1 MAQGTFGQP
10 EVIQED
16 LDILLIGGG
25 MACCGAGY
33 EIMRWADAAKAEKGV
48 DLKIKLVDKAAM
60 DRSGAVAQ
68 GLSAINTYIG
78 SEQDPADYARMVSN
92 DLMGITRDDLAYDLG
107 RVVDDSVHLFEEW
120 GLPIWKTDA
129 QGVRHDGAH
138 SIGEGLPALKDGG
151 KPVRSGKWQI
161 MINGESYKWIVA
173 EAAKKALGMDRI
185 QERIFIVKLINDKND
200 PNRIAGAVGFST
212 RDHKVIVYKAKAILL
227 AAGGCVNLFR
237 PRSVGEGTGR
247 AWYPVWN
254 AGSTYAMAAEAG
266 AEMTMMENRFVP
278 ARFKDGY
285 GPVGAWFLLF
295 KAKAVNA
302 NGEVYMDRNKEM
314 LNDYPPYGLA
324 AVPASCLRNHLM
336 LHEMKEGRGPIY
348 MDTVAALAKL
358 RETLSPKEVKH
369 LEAEAWE
376 DFLDMCIGQCG
387 IWVGENI
394 EPEKKNSELMPTEPY
409 LLGSHSGCCGIWV
422 SGPDDLGAPTDEE
435 HDDKGKVP
443 AHLPKGWHWGYRSMT
458 TVKGLF
464 TAGDGVGASGHK
476 FSSGSHAEGRLAAK
490 AMVKYCVDNK
500 DYKPELDTPVDQL
513 VADIYRPVKTFLEH
527 KDYTTAIDVN
537 PHYITPK
544 MLQFRLQKIMD
555 EYVAGVATYYT
566 TNDKMLKVAEEKLEM
581 LKEDS
586 LKMRAKDLHELLRA
600 WENYHRVLTA
610 EAHMKHIQFRE
621 ESRYPGFYYRMDK
634 NFVDEKNWKCFVNSV
649 YDRKSHKW
657 TVFKRKH
664 VDLVDKS
671 KLFKAAAH

>member
-1 MAQGTFGQP
+1 MAGEFGNP
-10 EVIQED
+10 EVIEED

-33 EIMRWADAAKAEKGV
+33 EIMRWAEAAKVEAGV

-107 RVVDDSVHLFEEW
+107 RHVDESVHLFEEW
-120 GLPIWKTDA
+120 GLPIWKTDEN
-129 QGVRHDGAH
+129 GERHDG
-138 SIGEGLPALKDGG
+138 SKGMPALKDGG

-173 EAAKKALGMDRI
+173 EATKKALGMDRI
-185 QERIFIVKLINDKND
+185 DERIFIVKLVNDKND
-200 PNRIAGAVGFST
+200 KNRIAGAVGFST
-212 RDHKVIVYKAKAILL
+212 RDHKVVVYKAKAILL
-227 AAGGCVNLFR
+227 AAGGAVNIFR

-295 KAKAVNA
+295 KAQATNS
-302 NGEVYMDRNKEM
+302 NGEVYMVKNKEL
-314 LNDYPPYGLA
+314 LNDYPPYGQA

-336 LHEMKEGRGPIY
+336 LKEMKEGRGPIY
-348 MDTVAALAKL
+348 MDTVTALAKL
-358 RETLSPKEVKH
+358 RETLSPREVKH

-422 SGPDDLGAPTDEE
+422 SGPEDVGAPTSED
-435 HDDKGKVP
+435 HADAGKIP
-443 AHLPKGWHWGYRSMT
+443 AHLPKGWNWGYRSMT

-476 FSSGSHAEGRLAAK
+476 FSSGSHAEGRMCAK
-490 AMVKYCVDNK
+490 SMVKYCIDNK
-500 DYKPELDTPVDQL
+500 DMKPELDTSIEQL
-513 VADIYRPVKTFLEH
+513 VEDIYRPVRTYMEF
-527 KDYTTAIDVN
+527 KDYTTAIDMN
-537 PHYITPK
+537 PNYITPK

-566 TNDKMLKVAEEKLEM
+566 TNEVMLKVAQEKLDM
-581 LKEDS
+581 LKEDAM
-586 LKMRAKDLHELLRA
+586 KMRAKDLHELLRA
-600 WENYHRVLTA
+600 WENYHRILTA
-610 EAHMKHIQFRE
+610 EAHLQHILFRQ

-634 NFVDEKNWKCFVNSV
+634 NFVDEENWHCFVNSV
-649 YDRKSHKW
+649 YDKETHKW
-657 TVFKRKH
+657 NCFKRKH
-664 VDLVDKS
+664 YDLVDKS
-671 KLFKAAAH
+671 KLFKPAAH

>member
-1 MAQGTFGQP
+1 MAGTFEKP
-10 EVIQED
+10 EIVQEEV
-16 LDILLIGGG
+16 DILLIGGG

-33 EIMRWADAAKAEKGV
+33 EIMRWADAAKSEKGI

-107 RVVDDSVHLFEEW
+107 RCVDDSVHLFEEW
-120 GLPIWKTDA
+120 GLPIWKTDEN
-129 QGVRHDGAH
+129 GERHDG
-138 SIGEGLPALKDGG
+138 SKGLPALKDGG

-173 EAAKKALGMDRI
+173 EAAKKALGTERI
-185 QERIFIVKLINDKND
+185 AERIFIVHLINDKND
-200 PNRIAGAVGFST
+200 KNRIAGAAGFSA
-212 RDHKVIVYKAKAILL
+212 RENKIVIYKAKAVLL

-266 AEMTMMENRFVP
+266 AELTMMENRFVP

-295 KAKAVNA
+295 KAQATNA
-302 NGEVYMDRNKEM
+302 TGEVYMVKNKEL
-314 LNDYPPYGLA
+314 LNDYPPYGQA

-336 LHEMKEGRGPIY
+336 LKEMKEGRGPIY
-348 MDTVAALAKL
+348 MDTVSALAKL
-358 RETLSPKEVKH
+358 KETLSPREVKH

-376 DFLDMCIGQCG
+376 DFLDMCVGQCG
-387 IWVGENI
+387 IWVGENV

-422 SGPDDLGAPTDEE
+422 SGPTDLGAPTDEGHAE
-435 HDDKGKVP
+435 KDKIP
-443 AHLPKGWHWGYRSMT
+443 AHLPKGWNWGYRSMT

-476 FSSGSHAEGRLAAK
+476 FSSGSHAEGRICAK
-490 AMVKYCVDNK
+490 SMVQYCVDNK
-500 DYKPELDTPVDQL
+500 DLKPEFEETPEQIAEL
-513 VADIYRPVKTFLEH
+513 IWKPVRNYLQH
-527 KDYTTAIDVN
+527 KDYTTAIDIN

-555 EYVAGVATYYT
+555 EYVAGVATYYN
-566 TNDKMLKVAEEKLEM
+566 TNATMLKVAEEKLEY
-581 LKEDS
+581 LKEDAQ
-586 LKMRAKDLHELLRA
+586 KMRAKDLHELLRA
-600 WENYHRVLTA
+600 WENYHRILTA

-621 ESRYPGFYYRMDK
+621 ESRYPGFYYRTDK
-634 NFVDEKNWKCFVNSV
+634 NFVDEKNWHCFVNSV
-649 YDRKSHKW
+649 YDKTTHKW
-657 TVFKRKH
+657 NCFKRAH

>member
-1 MAQGTFGQP
+1 
-10 EVIQED
+10 
-16 LDILLIGGG
+16 
-25 MACCGAGY
+25 
-33 EIMRWADAAKAEKGV
+33 
-48 DLKIKLVDKAAM
+48 
-60 DRSGAVAQ
+60 
-68 GLSAINTYIG
+68 
-78 SEQDPADYARMVSN
+78 
-92 DLMGITRDDLAYDLG
+92 
-107 RVVDDSVHLFEEW
+107 
-120 GLPIWKTDA
+120 
-129 QGVRHDGAH
+129 
-138 SIGEGLPALKDGG
+138 
-151 KPVRSGKWQI
+151 
-161 MINGESYKWIVA
+161 
-173 EAAKKALGMDRI
+173 MDRI
-185 QERIFIVKLINDKND
+185 QERIFIVHLINDKND
-200 PNRIAGAVGFST
+200 KNRIAGAAGFSV
-212 RDHKVIVYKAKAILL
+212 RDNKIVIYKAKAILL

-266 AEMTMMENRFVP
+266 AELTMMENRFVP

-295 KAKAVNA
+295 KAQAVNA
-302 NGEVYMDRNKEM
+302 NGEVYMVKNKEL
-314 LNDYPPYGLA
+314 LNDYPPYGQA

-336 LHEMKEGRGPIY
+336 LKEMREGRGPIY
-348 MDTVAALAKL
+348 MDTVTALAKL
-358 RETLSPKEVKH
+358 RETLSPREVKH

-376 DFLDMCIGQCG
+376 DFLDMCVGQCG

-422 SGPDDLGAPTDEE
+422 SGPTDLGAPTSED
-435 HDDKGKVP
+435 HADAGKIP
-443 AHLPKGWHWGYRSMT
+443 AHLPKGWSWGYRSMT

-476 FSSGSHAEGRLAAK
+476 FSSGSHAEGRICAK
-490 AMVKYCVDNK
+490 SMVQYCVDNK
-500 DYKPELDTPVDQL
+500 DLKPEFSETAQEI
-513 VADIYRPVKTFLEH
+513 ADLIWKPVKNYLQH
-527 KDYTTAIDVN
+527 KDYTTAIDIN

-566 TNDKMLKVAEEKLEM
+566 TNEKMLAVAEEKLVF
-581 LKEDS
+581 LKEDAQ
-586 LKMRAKDLHELLRA
+586 KMRAKDLHELLRA
-600 WENYHRVLTA
+600 WENYHRILTA

-621 ESRYPGFYYRMDK
+621 ESRYPGFYYRADK

-649 YDRKSHKW
+649 YDKTTHTW
-657 TVFKRKH
+657 NCFKRAH
-664 VDLVDKS
+664 VDIVDKS

>member
-1 MAQGTFGQP
+1 MAGEFGNP
-10 EVIQED
+10 EVVQED
-16 LDILLIGGG
+16 VDILLIGGG

-33 EIMRWADAAKAEKGV
+33 EVMRWADAAKAEMGI

-107 RVVDDSVHLFEEW
+107 RNVDDSVHLFEEW
-120 GLPIWKTDA
+120 GLPIWKTDET
-129 QGVRHDGAH
+129 GERHDGAQ
-138 SIGEGLPALKDGG
+138 GLPSLKDGG

-173 EAAKKALGMDRI
+173 EATKKALGMDRI
-185 QERIFIVKLINDKND
+185 EERIFIVKLVNDKND
-200 PNRIAGAVGFST
+200 PQRIAGAVGFST
-212 RDHKVIVYKAKAILL
+212 RDHKVVVYKAKAILL
-227 AAGGCVNLFR
+227 AAGGCVNIFR

-266 AEMTMMENRFVP
+266 AELTMMENRFVP

-295 KAKAVNA
+295 KAQAVNA
-302 NGEVYMDRNKEM
+302 YGEVYMVKNKEL
-314 LNDYPPYGLA
+314 LNDYPPYGQA

-336 LHEMKEGRGPIY
+336 LKEMKEGRGPIY
-348 MDTVAALAKL
+348 MDTVTALAKL
-358 RETLSPKEVKH
+358 RETLTPREVKH

-376 DFLDMCIGQCG
+376 DFLDMCVGQCG

-422 SGPDDLGAPTDEE
+422 SGPTDVGAPTSED
-435 HDDKGKVP
+435 HADAAKIPG
-443 AHLPKGWHWGYRSMT
+443 HLPSGWSWGYRSMT

-476 FSSGSHAEGRLAAK
+476 FSSGSHAEGRMCAK
-490 AMVKYCVDNK
+490 SMVKYCIDNK
-500 DYKPELDTPVDQL
+500 DWKPELDTSVEQL
-513 VADIYRPVKTFLEH
+513 VEDIYKPVRTYLEH

-537 PHYITPK
+537 PNYITPK

-555 EYVAGVATYYT
+555 EYVAGVATYYN
-566 TNDKMLKVAEEKLEM
+566 TNESMLKVAEEKLEM
-581 LKEDS
+581 LKEDAE
-586 LKMRAKDLHELLRA
+586 KMRAKDLHELLRA
-600 WENYHRVLTA
+600 WENYHRILTA
-610 EAHMKHIQFRE
+610 EAHMQHIMFRQ

-634 NFVDEKNWKCFVNSV
+634 NFVDEENWHCFVNSV
-649 YDRKSHKW
+649 YDKNSKKW
-657 TVFKRKH
+657 NCFKRAH

-671 KLFKAAAH
+671 KLFKPAAH